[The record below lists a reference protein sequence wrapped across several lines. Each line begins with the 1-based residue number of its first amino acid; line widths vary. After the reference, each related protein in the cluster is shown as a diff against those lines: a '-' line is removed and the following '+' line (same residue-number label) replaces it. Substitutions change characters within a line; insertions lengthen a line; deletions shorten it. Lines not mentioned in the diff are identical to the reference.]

1 MKLPGA
7 GVFAARNNV
16 HSRSDFGFPALILPP
31 FGELAVAVSY
41 DPGPGISLALDI
53 FISKSDFVEEAD
65 SLPPL
70 PTN

>member
-1 MKLPGA
+1 MTVPGA
-7 GVFAARNNV
+7 GIFAARNNV
-16 HSRSDFGFPALILPP
+16 HSRSDFGLPALILPP
-31 FGELAVAVSY
+31 FGELSVAVSY

-53 FISKSDFVEEAD
+53 FISRSDFVKDPD